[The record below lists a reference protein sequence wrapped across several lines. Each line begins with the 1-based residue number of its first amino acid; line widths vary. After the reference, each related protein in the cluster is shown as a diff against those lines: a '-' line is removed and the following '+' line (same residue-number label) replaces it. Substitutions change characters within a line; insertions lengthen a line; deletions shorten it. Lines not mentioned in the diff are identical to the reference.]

1 MTTGP
6 DLLFEKKV
14 TKYNYIQVFRNRV
27 VYSEGTFFAKETTV
41 LIRSITAVTLDGPAK
56 FLKITTQDG
65 QVHKPKFAAGTIAVE
80 AQNAIL
86 SVL

>member
-1 MTTGP
+1 MTTDP
-6 DLLFEKKV
+6 DLLFEKVV
-14 TKYNYIQVFRNRV
+14 TKFNAIRVYRNRV
-27 VYSEGTFFAKETTV
+27 VYSEGTFFAKETTI

-65 QVHKPKFAAGTIAVE
+65 QVHKPKFAAGSIAQE
-80 AQNAIL
+80 AQKAIL